1 MKPPNRYN
9 RRKVRFVCAAIALW
23 MFQTADASEAEL
35 SEGVNALAE
44 LEYKREVLMYC
55 GISEPEAVRG
65 YLDRQAHLI
74 AQYSLDKTSMLEA
87 GSHARQLAYAE
98 WQNRGLGGFRGWCRK
113 EGSDYTEILKS
124 YVLESG

>member
-1 MKPPNRYN
+1 MKPLNRYN
-9 RRKVRFVCAAIALW
+9 RRKIHVVWLAAGMWLNQA
-23 MFQTADASEAEL
+23 AGASEVML
-35 SEGVNALAE
+35 SEGVSALAE

-55 GISEPEAVRG
+55 GISEPDAVRG
-65 YLDRQAHLI
+65 FLDRQAHLI
-74 AQYSLDKTSMLEA
+74 EQYGLDDTSRLEA

>member
-9 RRKVRFVCAAIALW
+9 RRKVRCACAAIAMW
-23 MFQTADASEAEL
+23 MFQIADASEAAL

-55 GISEPEAVRG
+55 GISEPDAVRG
-65 YLDRQAHLI
+65 YLDRQAHLVE
-74 AQYSLDKTSMLEA
+74 QYSLDKNSMLEA

>member
-1 MKPPNRYN
+1 MKPPNHYN
-9 RRKVRFVCAAIALW
+9 RRKVGCVCAAIAMW
-23 MFQTADASEAEL
+23 MIHTADASETVL

-65 YLDRQAHLI
+65 YLDRQGHLI
-74 AQYSLDKTSMLEA
+74 EQYSLDKASMLEA